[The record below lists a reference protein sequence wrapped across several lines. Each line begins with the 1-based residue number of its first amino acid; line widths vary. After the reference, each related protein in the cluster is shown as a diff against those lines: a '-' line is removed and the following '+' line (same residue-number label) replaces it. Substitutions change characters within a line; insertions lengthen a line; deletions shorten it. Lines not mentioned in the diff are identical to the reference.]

1 MKTLKKKTK
10 LKPWVKVVIFYI
22 VLALVVYGLTFI
34 IKNPIDKP
42 KGSIKILEIV
52 KK

>member
-10 LKPWVKVVIFYI
+10 LKPWVKVVVFY
-22 VLALVVYGLTFI
+22 LVIAILTYCITFI
-34 IKNPIDKP
+34 IKNPTDKP
-42 KGSIKILEIV
+42 KGSIKVLEII